1 MWDKRYRPLRY
12 ADVLGQEG
20 SVELLKA
27 RIRNKTAF
35 DTSYVF
41 SGRHGRGKTTL
52 GRIHARAMLCQ
63 QLDSKDPEPCNECDN
78 CKAILEDQPSAYSE
92 RDSANQASAEE
103 VRSIIE
109 GLPFMIENA
118 PMRIYLFDEAHSM
131 SKTAQDAL
139 LKPTEEKL
147 MVCMFCTTEVEKLR
161 GAIRSRCEE
170 YTIRK
175 VSREKLLQRM
185 RMVLETEAV
194 QYEEDAVLVVIDN
207 QGGHV
212 RDVLNTLEAI
222 SQVGPITTDNVRA
235 YLRLSSVTLHYQILL
250 HLDDPNLAIKLL
262 DQACELETPEEVA
275 GGLAEAAMNSYRTA
289 HRMVH
294 DFSQVDRS
302 LAEQI
307 YAKYKDNVRRFARW
321 FLSVRAKSP
330 TKLSLTLDLVDF
342 YQSPGN
348 LPQEGP
354 QPPVIFS
361 IVHTAS
367 PSTPPSDA
375 PILVQAPPMEA
386 MSLVDIPVV
395 TPARSPEPQV
405 VATGESRLVVETD
418 PTAPP
423 KKLDPKAFPEAAPST
438 DIEAV
443 AMAKPLQRQR
453 SNVGVDTGM
462 IPRQKKTLSMSPAE
476 WRENFERLYRKRRT
490 S

>member
-1 MWDKRYRPLRY
+1 VWDKRYRPLRY

-63 QLDSKDPEPCNECDN
+63 QMNYKDPEPCNECDN

-103 VRSIIE
+103 VRAIIE
-109 GLPFMIENA
+109 GLSFVLENA

-139 LKPTEEKL
+139 LKPTEEKRV
-147 MVCMFCTTEVEKLR
+147 VCMFCTTEVEKLR

-175 VSREKLLQRM
+175 VTREKLLERM
-185 RMVLETEAV
+185 RLVLDTEAV
-194 QYEEDAVLVVIDN
+194 KYEDDAVLVVIDN

-222 SQVGPITTDNVRA
+222 SQVGPITTDNVRE

-262 DQACELETPEEVA
+262 DQACEMETPEEVA

-361 IVHTAS
+361 IGHSLPTAVALPLDVPAPSLPPPTTEGEAS
-367 PSTPPSDA
+367 PAPVEPPAAAQSVVVA
-375 PILVQAPPMEA
+375 EE
-386 MSLVDIPVV
+386 PVV
-395 TPARSPEPQV
+395 VE
-405 VATGESRLVVETD
+405 ATAAASQ
-418 PTAPP
+418 
-423 KKLDPKAFPEAAPST
+423 KLDPRSIPEAAPST
-438 DIEAV
+438 EIEAV
-443 AMAKPLQRQR
+443 AMSKPLQRQR
-453 SNVGVDTGM
+453 SSVGFDTGM
-462 IPRQKKTLSMSPAE
+462 PPRQKKAVSMSPGE
-476 WRENFERLYRKRRT
+476 WRDNFERLYRKRRT